1 MLYDSEHDF
10 DQIAREAWQQSQSP
24 LEQMYDRWVGEGAW
38 EPNPPAV
45 TYRIH
50 DQATDQPIPCHLCNS
65 TDKWVIEG
73 DEVNRIARVFICEHE
88 PVWVGRGMIRQIS
101 SISVSRVG
109 RFEETGRP
117 LE

>member
-1 MLYDSEHDF
+1 MLHNFEHEF
-10 DQIAREAWQQSQSP
+10 DQIAHEAWQERKTP
-24 LEQMYDRWVGEGAW
+24 LEQMYDSWMGERRW
-38 EPNPPAV
+38 EPVPPSV

-50 DQATDQPIPCHLCNS
+50 DQVTEKPISCHICDS

-73 DEVNRIARVFICEHE
+73 DEVQQIARVFICEHE

-101 SISVSRVG
+101 SVPVHKVG
-109 RFEETGRP
+109 RFEETSRP